1 MLQVVIQDTGQ
12 EMEITL
18 DAHLPVAA
26 TKQSV
31 IELAHNDARLR
42 MRRQILTFAGEEIDD
57 SQAWGDGWVT
67 SGMASGCRIE
77 LVSTGGNAEPE
88 VWVSARTGEL
98 HAEQAAPEQPAE
110 VWTEMIETLVN
121 IGFSEEGAAE
131 ALKATEGDMD
141 LALERLMAQ
150 VGAADE
156 LRLSGDL
163 RALAD
168 ARVKWQGAFAKTRGG
183 KLTAKVAPEIGM
195 LNIN

>member
-1 MLQVVIQDTGQ
+1 
-12 EMEITL
+12 MEITL

-183 KLTAKVAPEIGM
+183 KLTAKAAPEIGM